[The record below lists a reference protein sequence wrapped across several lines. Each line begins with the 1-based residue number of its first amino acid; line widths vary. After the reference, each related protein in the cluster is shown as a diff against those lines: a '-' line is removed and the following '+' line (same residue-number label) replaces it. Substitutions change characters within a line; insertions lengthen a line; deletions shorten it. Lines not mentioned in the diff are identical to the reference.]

1 MVDMNAKVGDERVM
15 DVVGKWGI
23 PGKNENGEWLVD
35 VCAERGLFLTNT
47 FFQHKNI
54 HRYTWRRGDDYEQK
68 GLIVYVAVDE
78 RLRKDVCDAKVVRGM
93 FGGSDHLAVL
103 SELKTKEKW
112 VYEKKG
118 GVKKEIVKIKE
129 LQEKQ
134 IKDEYKREMAEAL
147 SGKWKSVK
155 DSTDIVK
162 VFGTL
167 NEVGGVSQ

>member
-1 MVDMNAKVGDERVM
+1 M
-15 DVVGKWGI
+15 GKENEDAELKGRQWGI

-54 HRYTWRRGDDYEQK
+54 HRYTWRRGNDYQQK
-68 GLIVYVAVDE
+68 GLIDYVAVDE

-93 FGGSDHLAVL
+93 FDGSDHLAVL
-103 SELKTKEKW
+103 VKLKMKEKW

-118 GVKKEIVKIKE
+118 GVKKEIVKIEE
-129 LQEKQ
+129 LQEKE

-147 SGKWKSVK
+147 SEKWKRVK
-155 DSTDIVK
+155 
-162 VFGTL
+162 
-167 NEVGGVSQ
+167 EYRH